1 MAGARKS
8 GMAGMW
14 VTTLLVVL
22 IAASLLASP
31 ATARDP
37 FVGLSIKGGWLPPPP
52 PRSLRCCDDCR
63 CGDRSHG
70 PPCSCYDNFSRED
83 GCPRGC
89 MHCIPDFERNTF
101 SCFDPLESCPAR
113 CGCRSPAAGTASSS
127 AATCGAGAATG
138 I

>member
-1 MAGARKS
+1 MAGARKN

-14 VTTLLVVL
+14 VTTLL
-22 IAASLLASP
+22 AASLLASP

-37 FVGLSIKGGWLPPPP
+37 FVGLSIKGGWLPPP
-52 PRSLRCCDDCR
+52 RSLRCCDDCR

-70 PPCSCYDNFSRED
+70 PPCRCYDHFTRED

-89 MHCIPDFERNTF
+89 MNCLSDRERDTF
-101 SCFDPLESCPAR
+101 SCVDFLESCPGR
-113 CGCRSPAAGTASSS
+113 CGCRSPAAGTASST
-127 AATCGAGAATG
+127 AATRACAVATG